1 MKLLQSIIVPHEIV
15 NDEFVTVI
23 QCHYKSGDRVKEGDA
38 LVLIETS
45 KMTEELYAG
54 CGGYVYYRCQ
64 ADAEIKVGERILEI
78 YEQPVSSASVPPQKI
93 PEKNEALSN
102 GGEAVFSQSALRL
115 IEELKMSKDLF
126 KGRDLVG
133 TEDVRSFQLQPGPTV
148 SDQLESAENIEF
160 QKISPYKKREI
171 EYLNDVQSSHL
182 SNTVS
187 MLVEVGSCLAE
198 LNRVSKFFRNSL
210 LLIVLSKL
218 PSLLKEYPELNAFY
232 KAGSVGFYENTALGL
247 AVNFGDG
254 LRVLKLPETGEKSI
268 TDVEVL
274 VFDMIKRYMGKKLT
288 SKDVA
293 GVTFTVTDLS
303 KEGIHF
309 FAPLIPKG
317 QSAILG
323 ISAIDEKLQR
333 CILSLSFDHR
343 VTDGRKASEF
353 LRKLKKRIEGR

>member
-115 IEELKMSKDLF
+115 IEELNMSKDLF

-133 TEDVRSFQLQPGPTV
+133 TEDVRSFQLQQGPNV
-148 SDQLESAENIEF
+148 SEQLESEDNFEF
-160 QKISPYKKREI
+160 Q
-171 EYLNDVQSSHL
+171 
-182 SNTVS
+182 
-187 MLVEVGSCLAE
+187 
-198 LNRVSKFFRNSL
+198 
-210 LLIVLSKL
+210 
-218 PSLLKEYPELNAFY
+218 
-232 KAGSVGFYENTALGL
+232 
-247 AVNFGDG
+247 
-254 LRVLKLPETGEKSI
+254 
-268 TDVEVL
+268 
-274 VFDMIKRYMGKKLT
+274 
-288 SKDVA
+288 
-293 GVTFTVTDLS
+293 
-303 KEGIHF
+303 
-309 FAPLIPKG
+309 
-317 QSAILG
+317 
-323 ISAIDEKLQR
+323 
-333 CILSLSFDHR
+333 
-343 VTDGRKASEF
+343 
-353 LRKLKKRIEGR
+353 